1 MADQQARGERGPTV
15 VTLPARIDIGNA
27 RQVADELLAAAATGA
42 TTVIADLTS
51 TTRCSAAGVHQLA
64 LACQRAAARNVDLRL
79 VVPPGDALRVFIL
92 TGHVRWL
99 PIYPS
104 MSAALAGP
112 SPGRSDPG
120 KIGRAHV

>member
-15 VTLPARIDIGNA
+15 VTLPARIDLANA
-27 RQVADELLAAAATGA
+27 RQVAEELLAAATGA
-42 TTVIADLTS
+42 TTVIADLTG

-64 LACQRAAARNVDLRL
+64 LAHQRAAARNVDLRL

-92 TGHVRWL
+92 TGHIRWL

-104 MSAALAGP
+104 LSAALAGP
-112 SPGRSDPG
+112 SPGRSGPRSRG
-120 KIGRAHV
+120 